1 MKNLTILPFLVLLF
15 FTSCSKKI
23 KVDQIISNEYA
34 TLHLNINDTSNRIR
48 DSVNIILP
56 LEFKFNI
63 KPKQFTNFETSLNI
77 NKGEYY
83 KRDTNGYLTYNKK
96 SGKRTGNR
104 RIDFDQD
111 EKVNL
116 LIKLDGFN
124 LSYSEAQKLL
134 EYYKIKK
141 TTKDINSVDSLRI
154 APYSQIRKDFP
165 FILKRLNKVN
175 DSISFMFGLNGDKLN
190 TVKTIKIEW

>member
-1 MKNLTILPFLVLLF
+1 MRNLTILPLLILLI
-15 FTSCSKKI
+15 FTACSKKI
-23 KVDQIISNEYA
+23 KVDQNFSNEYA

-63 KPKQFTNFETSLNI
+63 KPKQFTNFSTSITI
-77 NKGEYY
+77 NKDEY

-96 SGKRTGNR
+96 SKRTIYNK

-124 LSYSEAQKLL
+124 LSYSEAEKLL
-134 EYYKIKK
+134 DYYKTGK
-141 TTKDINSVDSLRI
+141 TTKDINSIDSLRL

-165 FILKRLNKVN
+165 FIVKRLNKVN

-190 TVKTIKIEW
+190 TVKTIKIDW